1 MSNII
6 TRIRIICSIAL
17 LFFPVF
23 SLKFYAAY
31 IIAGVS
37 DVLDGAVARKMGT
50 VSEFGSKFDTVT
62 DFIFVAVCL
71 IKMIPVL
78 YMPIWLILWIIVIAV
93 IKAINLISGYV
104 IRNEMVAL
112 HTLMNKVTGIM
123 LFMLP
128 LTLTAIDLKFS
139 GTVVSVVATL
149 AALHEGCL
157 IRTGK
162 GNKDPYNR

>member
-1 MSNII
+1 
-6 TRIRIICSIAL
+6 
-17 LFFPVF
+17 
-23 SLKFYAAY
+23 
-31 IIAGVS
+31 
-37 DVLDGAVARKMGT
+37 
-50 VSEFGSKFDTVT
+50 
-62 DFIFVAVCL
+62 
-71 IKMIPVL
+71 
-78 YMPIWLILWIIVIAV
+78 
-93 IKAINLISGYV
+93 
-104 IRNEMVAL
+104 
-112 HTLMNKVTGIM
+112 MNKVTGIM